1 MYSYYN
7 SVLGEEKELFMN
19 DQEHTNEKVLTK
31 KAKIIIASV
40 ISVLCICYICIA
52 VYFGDRFFWGTT
64 VNGMDCSGKTVEDV
78 EKDLQSQVEQ
88 YVLKIN
94 GTDGSVEEITGSDIE
109 SKYIN
114 GEDIQ
119 KAFEMQ
125 KPYLWPV
132 SLFRKQNI
140 ETEVAFS
147 YNQEALDKKI
157 AQLECMKEENQI
169 KPVSATLEYKDG
181 QFTVKKEVPGTQ
193 IDEKKIYA
201 VIHESVGLME
211 DVISLEE
218 KGCYVSPAYT
228 AESEKVIASQKELN
242 KYLAAKITY
251 SLDSIEVTVDK
262 DEIAKWVSVNKDM
275 NPVISEK
282 RVRAFTDTLGDKYN
296 TPNKSKTL
304 VTPTGKEVT
313 ISGAILGRIVG
324 SAAECE
330 QLMKEIKEGKTVTRE
345 PIFSQK
351 ATSEGQYSWGNTYV
365 EVDIAQQHMWYISN
379 GSVVFE
385 ADVVTGSPG
394 RDTPTGVFKILE
406 KLRGKTLRGNR
417 LPNGELEYETP
428 VDYWARV
435 TWSGVGFHD
444 ATWQEA
450 FGGQRYKEG
459 YGSHG
464 CINMSMSDVT
474 TFYNMISVG
483 DPVIIHY

>member
-1 MYSYYN
+1 
-7 SVLGEEKELFMN
+7 MN
-19 DQEHTNEKVLTK
+19 NQEHTNEKVLTK
-31 KAKIIIASV
+31 KAKIIIGSV
-40 ISVLCICYICIA
+40 IGALCILFILFICYICITT
-52 VYFGDRFFWGTT
+52 YFSDRFFWGTT
-64 VNGMDCSGKTVEDV
+64 VNGIDCSGKKVEDV
-78 EKDLQSQVEQ
+78 EKDFQSQVEQ
-88 YVLKIN
+88 YVLKIT
-94 GTDGSVEEITGSDIE
+94 GTDGSAEEIAGPDIE
-109 SKYIN
+109 IKYIN

-119 KAFEMQ
+119 KALKKQ
-125 KPYLWPV
+125 NPYLWIG
-132 SLFRKQNI
+132 SLFKKQSI

-147 YNQEALDKKI
+147 YNQEALDEKI

-169 KPVSATLEYKDG
+169 KPVSATLEYQNG
-181 QFTVKKEVPGTQ
+181 QFAVKEEVPGTQ
-193 IDEKKIYA
+193 IDEEKLYA
-201 VIHESVGLME
+201 VIRESVDLME
-211 DVISLEE
+211 GTISLEE
-218 KGCYVSPAYT
+218 KGCYVLPAYT
-228 AESEKVIASQKELN
+228 AESEKVLASQKELN

-262 DEIAKWVSVNKDM
+262 DEIAEWISVNKDM

-282 RVRAFTDTLGDKYN
+282 KVRAFTDTLGDKYN

-304 VTPTGKEVT
+304 VTPNGKSVN

-330 QLMKEIKEGKTVTRE
+330 QLIKEIKEGKTVTRE

-351 ATSEGQYSWGNTYV
+351 ATPEEQYSWGNTYV
-365 EVDIAQQHMWYISN
+365 EVDIAQQHMWYISK

-406 KLRGKTLRGNR
+406 KLRDKTLRGNR

-435 TWSGVGFHD
+435 TWSGIGFHD

-464 CINMSMSDVT
+464 CINMSMNDVT